1 MTVDELLALAA
12 RIPANV
18 RRLEFDDPDRN
29 TGGPLSIGRVVIE
42 TAPTLAPLPPA
53 PEGKPAEQPRSD
65 VDGAFAIPPTFV
77 E

>member
-12 RIPANV
+12 RVPANV
-18 RRLEFDDPDRN
+18 RRLEFDDTDMAQLKR
-29 TGGPLSIGRVVIE
+29 LGRVVIE
-42 TAPTLAPLPPA
+42 TAPALAPLPPA
-53 PEGKPAEQPRSD
+53 PEGKPAQQPRSD